1 MKDHILENSI
11 RIIRNLME
19 EAPVNSVGGGH
30 IAGVGV
36 GDQGEP
42 PGIPASK
49 KKKKKK
55 YIYQKGLRKWWNTL
69 IEK

>member
-30 IAGVGV
+30 IAGTAEAGDDPPVRKRKKTPKGHVGSRV
-36 GDQGEP
+36 PWLQ
-42 PGIPASK
+42 
-49 KKKKKK
+49 
-55 YIYQKGLRKWWNTL
+55 YLRNK
-69 IEK
+69 